1 MKCVNAVTIKALYDL
16 SHTEAKPLMES
27 YTYPWEVLPHIGEF
41 IVKLGES
48 LPKDEYTEVV
58 EHVWVHKTAKVFASA
73 YLAGPAIIGAD
84 TEVRQ
89 CAFVRGNAL
98 VGKGCVIGNSTELKN
113 VIIFDNVQVPHYN
126 YVGDSILGFKSHMGA
141 GSITSN
147 VKSDKTLVHVKGTD
161 PETNEKFDLETG
173 LKKFGA
179 MLGNHVEVGCNSVLN
194 PGTVIGSNSNVYPL
208 SPVRG
213 FVPAESIYK
222 TGGVIVPKQ

>member
-48 LPKDEYTEVV
+48 LPKDEYTEVE

-73 YLAGPAIIGAD
+73 YLAGPAIIGAE

-194 PGTVIGSNSNVYPL
+194 PGTVIGSDSNVYPL